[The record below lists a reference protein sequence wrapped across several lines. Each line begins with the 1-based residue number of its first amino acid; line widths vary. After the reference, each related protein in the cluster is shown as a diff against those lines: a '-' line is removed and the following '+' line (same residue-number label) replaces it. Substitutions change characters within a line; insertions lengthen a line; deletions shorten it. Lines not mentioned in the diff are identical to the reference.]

1 MKRVFRFASVTG
13 AILALVVWLCS
24 PIPAHAGGNIYN
36 GIIPIEE
43 IYATLGVPFDGAK
56 PCDDNR
62 RQCPN
67 PKDFELLLELQ
78 MDFIEASATLPAFYQ
93 VTGTLFPEIRF
104 ELRLLPRNEWNKK
117 FYLAG
122 CGGFCGGVDTG
133 FPNGQFTNNLNWGL
147 LRGYAAATTDSG
159 HDNMGLGRTYAE
171 WALDNRPGEIDWG
184 FRSIHEVAK
193 VSKAL
198 IGVFYGRP
206 ARYSYFAGCSTGGRQ
221 AIMEALRFPKDFDGV
236 ISGAPALDYT
246 GLVATWMS
254 WVVQGVGPNVF
265 SAEDQAAI
273 QQAVLDQCDALDGA
287 ADGLISD
294 PRRCPEIDFT
304 GAGLSSQQLAALDQL
319 YSKPVNSSGDILY
332 EGVIPYGSEIYW
344 PIWVPGSAATTDN
357 PLAINLIR
365 GFNDGFLK
373 YMAFEVDDPT
383 FTAEDFDFDATPDLL
398 EFMGRIYNAT
408 GTNLSKFKKLG
419 GKILMYHGWGDS
431 IVPPIY
437 SLDYYDRVVAA
448 MGGVRRTQNFFRLF
462 MVPGMDHC
470 STAQS
475 LEFAGLGTSIGLD
488 DFDALGA
495 LERWV
500 ERGIAPKKLKAS
512 GKTLDGDTITQIL
525 YPYSPDVDDG
535 HYDDD
540 NDDNDD
546 DD

>member
-1 MKRVFRFASVTG
+1 MQRVSRFTMVAGVM
-13 AILALVVWLCS
+13 LALVVWLCN
-24 PIPAHAGGNIYN
+24 PISAGAGDYIYN
-36 GIIPIEE
+36 GIIPLEE
-43 IYATLGVPFDGAK
+43 IYETLGVPYDPGQPDCK
-56 PCDDNR
+56 YR
-62 RQCPN
+62 KKCPN
-67 PKDFELLLELQ
+67 PQDFELLLELE
-78 MDFIEASATLPAFYQ
+78 MNFVEESADLPAFYQ
-93 VTGTLFPEIRF
+93 VTGVLFPEIKF
-104 ELRLLPRNEWNKK
+104 ELRLLPKHEWNRK

-122 CGGFCGGVDTG
+122 CGGFCGGVDTN

-159 HDNMGLGRTYAE
+159 HDNMGLGRTYAD
-171 WALDNRPGEIDWG
+171 WALDNRPGEVDWG
-184 FRSIHEVAK
+184 FRSIHEVTR

-198 IGVFYGRP
+198 ICVFYGRK

-221 AIMEALRFPKDFDGV
+221 AIVEALRFPKDFDGV

-254 WVVQGVGPNVF
+254 WVVQGVGDNVF
-265 SAEDQAAI
+265 SDEDQAAI
-273 QQAVLDQCDALDGA
+273 QEAILDQCDDLDGK

-294 PRRCPEIDFT
+294 PRRCPEIDFS
-304 GAGLSSQQLAALDQL
+304 GADLSPDQLAALEQL
-319 YSKPVNSSGDILY
+319 YSKPVNSWEDVLY

-344 PIWVPGSAATTDN
+344 PIWVPGADPTSEN
-357 PLAINLIR
+357 PLALQLIR

-383 FTAEDFDFDATPDLL
+383 FTADDFDFDTTPDLL

-408 GTNLSKFKKLG
+408 DTNLKRFKQLG
-419 GKILMYHGWGDS
+419 GKILMYHGWADS

-437 SLDYYDRVVAA
+437 TLDYYDRVVAA
-448 MGGVRRTQNFFRLF
+448 MGGVRRTQRFFRLF

-475 LEFAGLGTSIGLD
+475 LEFVGAGTSIGLD

-500 ERGIAPKKLKAS
+500 EKGIAPRRLKAS
-512 GKTLDGDTITQIL
+512 GKSLSGEEITRFL
-525 YPYSPDVDDG
+525 RPYSPDG
-535 HYDDD
+535 GCKYSYGK
-540 NDDNDD
+540 
-546 DD
+546 